1 MTFAVPFQYSPRSLT
16 RTVHH
21 LRLDI
26 KLFWAGGGGWM
37 RRALCTVETR
47 MHRPRGSPCLL
58 ISGAVKR
65 LIAIVDYALRSVT
78 SIPVRHGWRSRI
90 VQCVKAREEEDD
102 AAGVK
107 SRTLNAWVYCAHLE
121 RSSNLADGGGRR
133 CWMIGTSGL
142 ALLLNNRAG
151 VLIAV
156 K

>member
-1 MTFAVPFQYSPRSLT
+1 MTLAVPFHNSPRSLT

-21 LRLDI
+21 LWLDI
-26 KLFWAGGGGWM
+26 KLFLAGGGEWM
-37 RRALCTVETR
+37 RRALYTVETR

-78 SIPVRHGWRSRI
+78 SIPVRQGWRSRI
-90 VQCVKAREEEDD
+90 VQCVKAREEDD
-102 AAGVK
+102 ATGVK
-107 SRTLNAWVYCAHLE
+107 SRTLNAWVYCVHLA
-121 RSSNLADGGGRR
+121 RSSNLAEGGGRR
-133 CWMIGTSGL
+133 CWTVVTGGL